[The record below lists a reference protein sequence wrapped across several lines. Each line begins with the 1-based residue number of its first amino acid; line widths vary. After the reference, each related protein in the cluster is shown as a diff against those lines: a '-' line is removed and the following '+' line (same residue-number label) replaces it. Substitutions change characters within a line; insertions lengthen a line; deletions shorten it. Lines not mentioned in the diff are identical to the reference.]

1 MDATARDN
9 QSTQDN
15 EKHNRGD
22 YRPPI
27 IFGAPWVGP
36 PTVVARFTSA
46 FKVSIYHLDKA
57 NVTGFA
63 EFRVSPARAT
73 TKAPLPR
80 GARGRIIQERL
91 LNANGRIHG
100 PLLLKLESTILFPLD
115 YCVKRPDLPSL
126 RRRAGLAMPRWAARH
141 GQVTNATLSAW
152 FDCANPSLPLIVE
165 TLNVA
170 TYRGSPR

>member
-27 IFGAPWVGP
+27 IFGEPWVGP
-36 PTVVARFTSA
+36 STVVARSTSA

-57 NVTGFA
+57 NVSGFA
-63 EFRVSPARAT
+63 EFRVSSARAT

-80 GARGRIIQERL
+80 GAREGTIQETFMRT
-91 LNANGRIHG
+91 AGFITRY
-100 PLLLKLESTILFPLD
+100 LLKHGNTISFPSD
-115 YCVKRPDLPSL
+115 
-126 RRRAGLAMPRWAARH
+126 
-141 GQVTNATLSAW
+141 
-152 FDCANPSLPLIVE
+152 
-165 TLNVA
+165 
-170 TYRGSPR
+170 

>member
-1 MDATARDN
+1 VGATARYN

-36 PTVVARFTSA
+36 STVVARSTSA
-46 FKVSIYHLDKA
+46 FKVLIYHLDKG
-57 NVTGFA
+57 NVSGFA

-80 GARGRIIQERL
+80 GQRRNLQEAFMRT
-91 LNANGRIHG
+91 AGFITRY
-100 PLLLKLESTILFPLD
+100 LLKRGSTISFPSD
-115 YCVKRPDLPSL
+115 
-126 RRRAGLAMPRWAARH
+126 
-141 GQVTNATLSAW
+141 
-152 FDCANPSLPLIVE
+152 
-165 TLNVA
+165 
-170 TYRGSPR
+170 